1 MDLKR
6 KIRSYDKE
14 FKKDAVKL
22 YKESGRSLSQ
32 ISQELG
38 IPSPTLT
45 GWIQPYA
52 IDKEEAFP
60 GRGNLKSF
68 DAEVMQLRK
77 ALAIACEERD
87 ILKKALGIF
96 SSMRK

>member
-1 MDLKR
+1 MNSKR
-6 KIRSYDKE
+6 KIRAYDKE
-14 FKKDAVKL
+14 FKKSAVKL

-32 ISQELG
+32 VSEELG
-38 IPSPTLT
+38 IPSPTLA
-45 GWIQPYA
+45 GWIQPYS

-60 GRGNLKSF
+60 GKGNLKSS
-68 DAEVMQLRK
+68 DAEVVQLRK